1 MLPGL
6 ERIKSH
12 RVWFVPNLVVWGLA
26 GSAEIHFLA
35 AERVGDDTA
44 VLFNAVDVGDAAQSV
59 SFSNLADHRGN
70 GLPTLIA
77 APKIIIRTKSAHGAY
92 VVGEESAEGFKIAR
106 DPNAAEPVAVDLLII
121 ELGD

>member
-12 RVWFVPNLVVWGLA
+12 RVWFVPNFVVWGLA
-26 GSAEIHFLA
+26 GSAEIHFLTT
-35 AERVGDDTA
+35 EHVGDDTA

-59 SFSNLADHRGN
+59 SFGDLADHRGN
-70 GLPTLIA
+70 GLPASIA
-77 APKIIIRTKSAHGAY
+77 APKIIVRNKSAHTAY
-92 VVGEESAEGFKIAR
+92 IVGEESAEGFKVAR